1 MTYKTFS
8 SAQEIFD
15 YVTPL
20 LFAQGQRSLGPHD
33 PHGEEL
39 CAYRGGEAGELRC
52 AIGFIIPDE
61 LYHGGIE
68 GESVSSTAVQS
79 VLREVI
85 PSKYG
90 VTYAGLGKFLGDLQ
104 DVHDGWI
111 CDGVDGNTASF
122 NLYNDLLGLADG
134 YGLDETVLY
143 EFNPNSN

>member
-20 LFAQGQRSLGPHD
+20 LFAQGQRSMYPD
-33 PHGEEL
+33 VNGEPT

-61 LYHGGIE
+61 LYTPAL
-68 GESVSSTAVQS
+68 ESECVFNPAVKS
-79 VLREVI
+79 VLKDII
-85 PSKYG
+85 PMG
-90 VTYAGLGKFLGDLQ
+90 ICQFLADLQ

-134 YGLDETVLY
+134 HELDETVLY
-143 EFNPNSN
+143 AFNPNNTQ